1 MLEEHWNSESFH
13 TLYTGSRLPA
23 RIESILDSTTTRF
36 YGADPVANM
45 NDIARM
51 ARVSLGT
58 VSHVLNN
65 SVEVREPLRK
75 RVLEAVQATG
85 YQPSQLARGLR
96 RVKTNMIGMIIPDIT
111 NPFFPAVVRGAE
123 DIAFSNGYRLIL
135 CNTDNDHS
143 KELVHLDALRTYL
156 PAGLI
161 VIPSN
166 FSDLTAQAESYSRV
180 GTGVVCIDRLPK
192 NWSGDSVTAN
202 NEEGA
207 YNAIRHLLQM
217 GHTTLA
223 VITGPLHL
231 TNAKERLLG
240 FKRAL
245 REAGLHLA
253 PEYVQETT
261 FDKLGGHSKTQILLR
276 LIPRPTAIF
285 AGNDMIALGALLAI
299 REAGLR
305 CPEEISLV
313 GFDDLD
319 LAESTNPSLSSVSQS
334 GYQLGTTAARIL
346 LDRLEGDKGPAKHI
360 VLETSLKLRQSVAP
374 PPAEARPNQKA
385 SPRRGTKTRPAMS
398 NGLQP

>member
-1 MLEEHWNSESFH
+1 M
-13 TLYTGSRLPA
+13 
-23 RIESILDSTTTRF
+23 
-36 YGADPVANM
+36 ANM
-45 NDIARM
+45 NDIAKL

-65 SVEVREPLRK
+65 SAGVREAVRK

-85 YQPSQLARGLR
+85 YQPSELARGLR
-96 RVKTNMIGMIIPDIT
+96 RVKSNMIGMIIPDIT

-123 DIAFSNGYRLIL
+123 DVAFSNGYRLIL

-143 KELVHLDALRTYL
+143 KELVHLNELRTYL

-161 VIPSN
+161 VIPSK
-166 FSDLTAQAESYSRV
+166 FSDLTAQAESYRRA

-192 NWSGDSVTAN
+192 NWKGDSVTAD
-202 NEEGA
+202 NEAGA
-207 YNAIRHLLQM
+207 YQATHCLLQM
-217 GHTTLA
+217 GHTRFAT
-223 VITGPLHL
+223 ITGPLHL
-231 TNAKERLLG
+231 TNAKERLDG
-240 FKRAL
+240 FRRAM
-245 REAGLHLA
+245 REARLDLA

-261 FDKLGGHSKTQILLR
+261 FDKQGGYSKTIILLR

-305 CPEEISLV
+305 CPEDISLM

-319 LAESTNPSLSSVSQS
+319 LAETTNPSLSSVSQS

-346 LDRLEGDKGPAKHI
+346 LDRLAGDKSPAKHI
-360 VLETSLKLRQSVAP
+360 VLETSLKLRHSVAHP
-374 PPAEARPNQKA
+374 PNNVAAKPAIKKTAVRERAAEKDK
-385 SPRRGTKTRPAMS
+385 RR
-398 NGLQP
+398 